1 MAQVNMVVRTLI
13 RICFGTALMSGTYQE
28 ALQHYQTAAEL
39 CPSRLIHRVEVG
51 RTLLRLGDQKGAA
64 EHLSRAMDMEIEDI
78 NAQLQQLDAGELLKK
93 LAGREK
99 RRLYVSG
106 TAPTAPRIPPSDS
119 LKV

>member
-1 MAQVNMVVRTLI
+1 MVVRTLI

-64 EHLSRAMDMEIEDI
+64 GHLSQAMDMEIEDI
-78 NAQLQQLDAGELLKK
+78 NAKLQQLDAGELLKK
-93 LAGREK
+93 LGGRDK
-99 RRLYVSG
+99 RRLYVSD
-106 TAPTAPRIPPSDS
+106 TLPTPPLIPPSDS
-119 LKV
+119 VKV